1 MNELLRFGYHFFM
14 GLRMLFTGFAL
25 WRLRGTITPMPKPLQ
40 VLLWVAISAI
50 GAGSVAFSAFHKGET
65 INALW
70 LVVAGLCSFAVAYRF
85 YSKWLITKVLVL
97 DAQRATPAHTKEDG
111 KDFVPT
117 NKWVVFGHHFAA
129 IAGPGPLVGPVLAAQ
144 FGYLPGMLWILI
156 GATLGGGV
164 HDAIVM
170 FASIRRG
177 GKSVGQML
185 KEEVN
190 PFVGFV
196 AMISVLAIMTIL
208 LAVLGLVVVK
218 ALAESPWGLF
228 TIAMTIPLALIM
240 GFGHTIFKV
249 SVRDIT
255 IFGIVGLL
263 VSVWAGSH
271 LKAWGIEHFF
281 DYKGET
287 IAWSIMIYGFAA
299 SVLPVWMLL
308 APRDYLSTFMKIG
321 TVAVLAVV
329 VIWVAPDL
337 QMPKLTKSI
346 DGTGLVFLGSVF
358 PFVFITIACGAIS
371 GFHALISSGTTPKLL
386 DREDSIRSIAYG
398 AMVTEMLVAL
408 MAACALQP
416 GEYFAINA
424 GAAKIVQTD
433 PSQAAAVTQMITTAG
448 FPVTVA
454 GMDKLATD
462 IGEKTMFGRVGGAPT
477 FAVGMAQMFARA
489 FGSGW
494 MAFWYH
500 FAIMFEALFILTTID
515 AGTRVGRFILQDFL
529 GGIWK
534 PLGNTRSLP
543 ANVFASA
550 LLVAAW
556 GFFLYQGV
564 VDPLGGINTLW
575 PLFGIANQLLAVI
588 AFSLGTTIL
597 IKMGKARYMAVTLA
611 PLALLMTATFSAGYI
626 KLFDP
631 NPKMGFI
638 SGAKFCADKIA
649 GGGTPKEMKEWA
661 AQQFN
666 FNIDT
671 AVTAFF
677 LFAVAIIFFGCLM
690 EWVKLLNGSKKIVL
704 KEDPYVALPEG
715 A

>member
-1 MNELLRFGYHFFM
+1 MPSPLRVLVWLL
-14 GLRMLFTGFAL
+14 
-25 WRLRGTITPMPKPLQ
+25 
-40 VLLWVAISAI
+40 ISAL
-50 GAGSVAFSAFHKGET
+50 GAGSVAYSALHRGET

-70 LVVAGLCSFAVAYRF
+70 LVVAGLCTFAVAYRF
-85 YSKWLITKVLVL
+85 YSKWLVTKVLVL
-97 DAQRATPAHTKEDG
+97 DAHRAPPAVTHADG
-111 KDFVPT
+111 KDFVAT
-117 NKWVVFGHHFAA
+117 NRWVVFGHHFAA

-190 PFVGFV
+190 PVVGFV
-196 AMISVLAIMTIL
+196 AMVSVLAIMTIL

-228 TIAMTIPLALIM
+228 TIAMTIPLALVM
-240 GFGHTIFKV
+240 GFGHTMFGA
-249 SVRDIT
+249 SVRAVT
-255 IFGIVGLL
+255 VFGIIGL
-263 VSVWAGSH
+263 VASVWAGSN
-271 LKAWGIEHFF
+271 LKAWGIEHLF
-281 DYKGET
+281 DHSGET
-287 IAWSIMIYGFAA
+287 IAWSIMVYGFAA

-329 VIWVAPDL
+329 VIWVAPEL
-337 QMPKLTKSI
+337 KMPKLTKFV
-346 DGTGLVFLGSVF
+346 DGSGLVFAGRVF

-386 DREDSIRSIAYG
+386 DREDAIRSVAYG

-408 MAACALQP
+408 VALVSACALEP
-416 GEYFAINA
+416 GDYFSINA
-424 GAAKIVQTD
+424 GINKTMAPQQVVEVI
-433 PSQAAAVTQMITTAG
+433 SNAG
-448 FPVTVA
+448 FPVTVES
-454 GMDKLATD
+454 MSKLASD

-489 FGSGW
+489 FGSAW
-494 MAFWYH
+494 MSFWYH

-529 GGIWK
+529 GGLWR
-534 PLGNTRSLP
+534 PLGNTRNLP
-543 ANVFASA
+543 ANVLASA

-556 GFFLYQGV
+556 GYFLYQGV

-588 AFSLGTTIL
+588 AFCLGTTVL
-597 IKMGKARYMAVTLA
+597 IKMGRAKYAAVTGV
-611 PLALLMTATFSAGYI
+611 PLLFLMSATFTAGWV

-638 SGAKFCADKIA
+638 AAVRFYSDKISN
-649 GGGTPKEMKEWA
+649 GGTEKELREWG
-661 AQQFN
+661 AQVFN
-666 FNIDT
+666 FKVDT
-671 AVTAFF
+671 IVTAFF
-677 LFAVAIIFFGCLM
+677 LVAVAVIFLGCLR
-690 EWVKLLNGSKKIVL
+690 EWLRLLRGTKVAEL
-704 KEDPYVALPEG
+704 HEEPYVHLPEG

>member
-1 MNELLRFGYHFFM
+1 
-14 GLRMLFTGFAL
+14 
-25 WRLRGTITPMPKPLQ
+25 MPKPFR
-40 VLLWVAISAI
+40 VLIWIAISAL
-50 GAGSVAFSAFHKGET
+50 GAGSVAFSALHTGET

-85 YSKWLITKVLVL
+85 YSKWLMTKVLVL
-97 DAQRATPAHTKEDG
+97 DSHRAPPSVTHQDG

-117 NKWVVFGHHFAA
+117 NRWVVFGHHFAA

-170 FASIRRG
+170 FCSIRRG

-190 PFVGFV
+190 PLVGFV
-196 AMISVLAIMTIL
+196 AMISVLTIMTIL

-228 TIAMTIPLALIM
+228 TIAMTIPLAFIM
-240 GFGHTIFKV
+240 GFAHTIFKV
-249 SVRDIT
+249 SVKGIT
-255 IFGIVGLL
+255 IFGVVGLL

-271 LKAWGIEHFF
+271 LGDWGIEHYF
-281 DYKGET
+281 DYKGEWL
-287 IAWSIMIYGFAA
+287 AWAIMIYGFAA

-321 TVAVLAVV
+321 TVAVLAI
-329 VIWVAPDL
+329 VIVFVAPDL
-337 QMPKLTKSI
+337 QMPKLTKFI

-386 DREDSIRSIAYG
+386 DNEEAIRSVAYG

-408 MAACALQP
+408 MALVAACALEP
-416 GEYFAINA
+416 GQYFAINA
-424 GAAKIVQTD
+424 GAAKVALTD
-433 PSQAAAVTQMITTAG
+433 PSQAPAVTAMISAQSG

-454 GMDKLATD
+454 GMDKLAAD

-489 FGSGW
+489 FGPAW

-534 PLGNTRSLP
+534 PLGDTRSLP

-588 AFSLGTTIL
+588 AFCLGTTVL
-597 IKMGKARYMAVTLA
+597 IKMGKARYLAVTA
-611 PLALLMTATFSAGYI
+611 IPLVFLMAATFSAGYI

-638 SGAKFCADKIA
+638 AGAKSYADKIA
-649 GGGTPKEMKEWA
+649 GGGTTKEMGEWA
-661 AQQFN
+661 AQRFN
-666 FNIDT
+666 FNVDT
-671 AVTAFF
+671 FVTAFF
-677 LFAVAIIFFGCLM
+677 LIAVATIFLGCLR
-690 EWVKLLNGSKKIVL
+690 EWVLLLSGAKRVEL
-704 KEDPYVALPEG
+704 KESPYVALPEG

>member
-1 MNELLRFGYHFFM
+1 
-14 GLRMLFTGFAL
+14 
-25 WRLRGTITPMPKPLQ
+25 MPKPLQ
-40 VLLWVAISAI
+40 VLIWISI
-50 GAGSVAFSAFHKGET
+50 SLLGAGAVAFSALHKGET

-97 DAQRATPAHTKEDG
+97 DKHRAPPSVTHKDG

-190 PFVGFV
+190 PVVGFV
-196 AMISVLAIMTIL
+196 AMVSVLAIMTIL

-228 TIAMTIPLALIM
+228 TIVMTIPLAFIM
-240 GFGHTIFKV
+240 GFGHTIFGA
-249 SVRDIT
+249 SVRSIT

-263 VSVWAGSH
+263 VSVWAGSN
-271 LKAWGIEHFF
+271 LKAWGIEPYF

-337 QMPKLTKSI
+337 QMPKLTKFV

-386 DREDSIRSIAYG
+386 DNEADIRSVAYG
-398 AMVTEMLVAL
+398 AMITEMLVAL
-408 MAACALQP
+408 MALVAACALQP

-424 GAAKIVQTD
+424 GINKTMAPTEVVGVI
-433 PSQAAAVTQMITTAG
+433 SNAG

-454 GMDKLATD
+454 GMDKLAAD

-489 FGSGW
+489 FGAGW
-494 MAFWYH
+494 MSFWYH

-556 GFFLYQGV
+556 GYFLYQGV

-588 AFSLGTTIL
+588 AFCLGTTIL
-597 IKMGKARYMAVTLA
+597 IKMGKARYLLVTVI
-611 PLALLMTATFSAGYI
+611 PLLFLMSATFTAGYI
-626 KLFDP
+626 KLFDKDP
-631 NPKMGFI
+631 RMGFI
-638 SGAKFCADKIA
+638 AGAEMYAKKLAA
-649 GGGTPKEMKEWA
+649 GGTPVEMKTWA

-666 FNIDT
+666 FNVDT
-671 AVTAFF
+671 FVTAFF
-677 LFAVAIIFFGCLM
+677 LLAVAIIFLGCLR
-690 EWVKLLNGSKKIVL
+690 EWIRLLSGSKKVVL
-704 KEDPYVALPEG
+704 NEEPYVALAEG

>member
-1 MNELLRFGYHFFM
+1 MPSPLRVLVWLL
-14 GLRMLFTGFAL
+14 
-25 WRLRGTITPMPKPLQ
+25 
-40 VLLWVAISAI
+40 ISAL
-50 GAGSVAFSAFHKGET
+50 GAGSVAYSAFHRGET

-70 LVVAGLCSFAVAYRF
+70 LVVAGLCTFAVAYRF
-85 YSKWLITKVLVL
+85 YSKWLVTKVLVL
-97 DAQRATPAHTKEDG
+97 DAHRAPPAVTHADG
-111 KDFVPT
+111 KDFVAT
-117 NKWVVFGHHFAA
+117 NRWVVFGHHFAA

-190 PFVGFV
+190 PVVGFV
-196 AMISVLAIMTIL
+196 AMVSVLAIMTIL

-228 TIAMTIPLALIM
+228 TIAMTIPLALVM
-240 GFGHTIFKV
+240 GFGHTMFGA
-249 SVRDIT
+249 SVRAVT
-255 IFGIVGLL
+255 VFGIIGL
-263 VSVWAGSH
+263 VASVWAGSN
-271 LKAWGIEHFF
+271 LKAWGIEHLF
-281 DYKGET
+281 DHSGET
-287 IAWSIMIYGFAA
+287 IAWSIMVYGFAA

-329 VIWVAPDL
+329 VIWVAPEL
-337 QMPKLTKSI
+337 KMPKLTKFV
-346 DGTGLVFLGSVF
+346 DGSGLVFAGKVF

-386 DREDSIRSIAYG
+386 DREDAIRSVAYG

-408 MAACALQP
+408 VALVSACALEP
-416 GEYFAINA
+416 GDYFSINA
-424 GAAKIVQTD
+424 GINKTMAPQQVVEVI
-433 PSQAAAVTQMITTAG
+433 SNAG
-448 FPVTVA
+448 FPVTVES
-454 GMDKLATD
+454 MSKLASD

-489 FGSGW
+489 FGSAW
-494 MAFWYH
+494 MSFWYH

-529 GGIWK
+529 GGLWR

-543 ANVFASA
+543 ANVLASA

-556 GFFLYQGV
+556 GYFLYQGV

-588 AFSLGTTIL
+588 AFCLGTTVL
-597 IKMGKARYMAVTLA
+597 IKMGRARYAAVTGV
-611 PLALLMTATFSAGYI
+611 PLLFLISATFTAGWV
-626 KLFDP
+626 KLFDA

-638 SGAKFCADKIA
+638 AAVKFYSDKISN
-649 GGGTPKEMKEWA
+649 GGTEKELREWG
-661 AQQFN
+661 AQVFN
-666 FNIDT
+666 FKVDT
-671 AVTAFF
+671 IVTAFF
-677 LFAVAIIFFGCLM
+677 LVAVAVIFLGCLR
-690 EWVKLLNGSKKIVL
+690 EWLRLLRGTKVAEL
-704 KEDPYVALPEG
+704 HEEPYVPLPDG

>member
-1 MNELLRFGYHFFM
+1 
-14 GLRMLFTGFAL
+14 
-25 WRLRGTITPMPKPLQ
+25 MPKALQ
-40 VLLWVAISAI
+40 ILIWIAISAL
-50 GAGSVAFSAFHKGET
+50 GAGSVAFSALHKGET

-70 LVVAGLCSFAVAYRF
+70 LVVAGLCSFAIAYRF
-85 YSKWLITKVLVL
+85 YSKWLMTKVLVL
-97 DAQRATPAHTKEDG
+97 DAHRAPPAVTHQDG

-144 FGYLPGMLWILI
+144 FGYLPSMLWILI

-185 KEEVN
+185 REEVN
-190 PFVGFV
+190 PVVGIV
-196 AMISVLAIMTIL
+196 AMVSILAIMTIL

-218 ALAESPWGLF
+218 AMAESPWSLF

-240 GFGHTIFKV
+240 GVAHTIFKV
-249 SVRDIT
+249 SVRGVT

-263 VSVWAGSH
+263 ASVWAGSK
-271 LKAWGIEHFF
+271 LGEWGIQGWF
-281 DYKGET
+281 DHQGEWQ
-287 IAWSIMIYGFAA
+287 AKAIMIYGFAA

-321 TVAVLAVV
+321 TVAVLAVA
-329 VIWVAPDL
+329 VIWVAPEL
-337 QMPKLTKSI
+337 HMPKLTKFI
-346 DGTGLVFLGSVF
+346 DGTGLVFAGKVF

-386 DREDSIRSIAYG
+386 DNESNIRSVAYG

-408 MAACALQP
+408 MALVAACALQP

-424 GAAKIVQTD
+424 GINKTMAPEQVVSTIAA
-433 PSQAAAVTQMITTAG
+433 AG
-448 FPVTVA
+448 FPVTVD
-454 GMDKLATD
+454 GMNKLAAD
-462 IGEKTMFGRVGGAPT
+462 IGEKTMFGRAGGAPT

-489 FGSGW
+489 FGDQW
-494 MAFWYH
+494 MSFWYH

-543 ANVFASA
+543 ANIFASG
-550 LLVAAW
+550 LLVGAW
-556 GFFLYQGV
+556 GWFLYQGV

-588 AFSLGTTIL
+588 AFCLGTTIL
-597 IKMGKARYMAVTLA
+597 IKMGKARYMAVTA
-611 PLALLMTATFSAGYI
+611 IPLVFLMSATFSAGWI
-626 KLFDP
+626 KIFDP
-631 NPKMGFI
+631 SPKMGFLAAANDF
-638 SGAKFCADKIA
+638 GAKIAA
-649 GGGTPKEMKEWA
+649 GGTEKQIAEWS
-661 AQQFN
+661 AQKLN
-666 FNIDT
+666 FMVDVY
-671 AVTAFF
+671 VTGFF
-677 LFAVAIIFFGCLM
+677 LAAVAIIFLGCLV
-690 EWVKLLNGSKKIVL
+690 EWIKLISGSKKAVL
-704 KEDPYVALPEG
+704 NESPYVALPEG
-715 A
+715 T

>member
-1 MNELLRFGYHFFM
+1 
-14 GLRMLFTGFAL
+14 
-25 WRLRGTITPMPKPLQ
+25 MPKPLQ
-40 VLLWVAISAI
+40 ILVWIAISAL
-50 GAGSVAFSAFHKGET
+50 GAGAVAFSALHKGET

-85 YSKWLITKVLVL
+85 YSKWLMTKVLVL
-97 DAQRATPAHTKEDG
+97 DAHRAPPAVTHQDG

-185 KEEVN
+185 REEVN
-190 PFVGFV
+190 PIVGVV
-196 AMISVLAIMTIL
+196 AMVSILAIMTIL

-218 ALAESPWGLF
+218 AMAESPWSLF

-240 GFGHTIFKV
+240 GIAHTKMGV
-249 SVRDIT
+249 SVRNVT
-255 IFGIVGLL
+255 IFGIIGLL
-263 VSVWAGSH
+263 VSVWAGSKLGEWGVQH
-271 LKAWGIEHFF
+271 YFDHGGEWQAW
-281 DYKGET
+281 
-287 IAWSIMIYGFAA
+287 AIMIYGFAA

-321 TVAVLAVV
+321 TVAVLAVA
-329 VIWVAPDL
+329 VIWVAPEL
-337 QMPKLTKSI
+337 HMPKITKFI
-346 DGTGLVFLGSVF
+346 DGTGLVFAGTLF

-386 DREDSIRSIAYG
+386 DNESNIRSVAYG

-408 MAACALQP
+408 MALVAACALMP

-424 GAAKIVQTD
+424 GMNKTMPPDQVV
-433 PSQAAAVTQMITTAG
+433 AAVSAAG
-448 FPVTVA
+448 FPVTVES
-454 GMDKLATD
+454 MNKLASD
-462 IGEKTMFGRVGGAPT
+462 IGEKTMFGRAGGAPT

-489 FGSGW
+489 FGESW
-494 MAFWYH
+494 MSFWYH

-534 PLGNTRSLP
+534 PLGNTRSMP

-550 LLVAAW
+550 LLVGAW
-556 GFFLYQGV
+556 GWFLYQGV

-575 PLFGIANQLLAVI
+575 PIFGIANQLLAVI
-588 AFSLGTTIL
+588 AFCLGTTIL
-597 IKMGKARYMAVTLA
+597 IKMGKARYMAVTA
-611 PLALLMTATFSAGYI
+611 IPLAFLMTATFSAGWI
-626 KLFDP
+626 KIFDS
-631 NPKMGFI
+631 NPKMGFL
-638 SGAKFCADKIA
+638 AAANDFAAKIA
-649 GGGTPKEMKEWA
+649 AGGTEKQITEWT
-661 AQQFN
+661 AQKFN
-666 FNIDT
+666 FMVDVY
-671 AVTAFF
+671 VTGFF
-677 LFAVAIIFFGCLM
+677 LCAVAIIFLGCLI
-690 EWVKLLNGSKKIVL
+690 EWIKLLSGSKKAVL
-704 KEDPYVALPEG
+704 REEAYVALPEG

>member
-1 MNELLRFGYHFFM
+1 
-14 GLRMLFTGFAL
+14 
-25 WRLRGTITPMPKPLQ
+25 MPKPLRL
-40 VLLWVAISAI
+40 LLWLAISAL
-50 GAGSVAFSAFHKGET
+50 GAGSVAFTAFHQGET

-70 LVVAGLCSFAVAYRF
+70 IVVAGLCSFAVAYRF
-85 YSKWLITKVLVL
+85 YSKWLVTKVLVL
-97 DAQRATPAHTKEDG
+97 DKQRATPAHTKKDG

-117 NKWVVFGHHFAA
+117 NQWVVFGHHFAA
-129 IAGPGPLVGPVLAAQ
+129 IAGPGPLVGPVLASQ
-144 FGYLPGMLWILI
+144 FGYLPGTLWILI

-185 KEEVN
+185 KEEVGSI
-190 PFVGFV
+190 VGFV
-196 AMISVLAIMTIL
+196 AMISILAIMTIL

-228 TIAMTIPLALIM
+228 TIAMTIPLAFIM
-240 GFGHTIFKV
+240 GFGHTVLKI
-249 SVRDIT
+249 SVRDVT

-263 VSVWAGSH
+263 VSVWAGSK
-271 LKAWGIEHFF
+271 LGAWGIEHWF
-281 DYKGET
+281 DFSGT
-287 IAWSIMIYGFAA
+287 SLAWSIMIYGFAA

-321 TVAVLAVV
+321 TVAVLAVA
-329 VIWVAPDL
+329 VIFVAPEL
-337 QMPKLTKSI
+337 QMPKLTKFI
-346 DGTGLVFLGSVF
+346 DGTGLVFGGKIF

-371 GFHALISSGTTPKLL
+371 GFHALISSGTTPKML
-386 DREDSIRSIAYG
+386 DREDSIRSVAYG

-408 MAACALQP
+408 MALVAACALVP

-424 GAAKIVQTD
+424 GINKTMPPEQVVQVIT
-433 PSQAAAVTQMITTAG
+433 QAG
-448 FPVTVA
+448 YPVTVE
-454 GMDKLATD
+454 GMNKLAAD
-462 IGEKTMFGRVGGAPT
+462 IGEKTMFGRAGGAPT

-489 FGSGW
+489 FGESW

-515 AGTRVGRFILQDFL
+515 AGTRVGRFILQDFMGNL
-529 GGIWK
+529 WK

-550 LLVAAW
+550 LLVSGW
-556 GFFLYQGV
+556 GYFLYQGV

-588 AFSLGTTIL
+588 AFCLGTTLL
-597 IKMGKARYMAVTLA
+597 IKMGKARYLAVTGI
-611 PLALLMTATFSAGYI
+611 PLVFLMTATFSAGYI
-626 KLFDP
+626 KIFDP
-631 NPKMGFI
+631 DPKMGFL
-638 SGAKFCADKIA
+638 AAADSFAAKIA
-649 GGGTPKEMKEWA
+649 AGGTEKQLKEWS

-666 FNIDT
+666 FTVDT
-671 AVTAFF
+671 VVTAFF
-677 LFAVAIIFFGCLM
+677 LCAVAIIFLGCLA
-690 EWVKLLNGSKKIVL
+690 EWVKLLRGTKQPVL
-704 KEDPYVALPEG
+704 HEDPYVVLPD
-715 A
+715 AA

>member
-1 MNELLRFGYHFFM
+1 MLR
-14 GLRMLFTGFAL
+14 LPPASL
-25 WRLRGTITPMPKPLQ
+25 TPAMPKPLQ
-40 VLLWVAISAI
+40 ILIWIAISAL
-50 GAGSVAFSAFHKGET
+50 GAGSVAFSALHKGET

-70 LVVAGLCSFAVAYRF
+70 IVVAGLCSFAVAYRF

-97 DAQRATPAHTKEDG
+97 DKHRAPPSVTHKDG

-190 PFVGFV
+190 PVVGFV
-196 AMISVLAIMTIL
+196 AMVSVLAIMTIL

-228 TIAMTIPLALIM
+228 TIAMTIPLAFIM
-240 GFGHTIFKV
+240 GFGHTIFGV
-249 SVRDIT
+249 SVRNIT
-255 IFGIVGLL
+255 IFGIVGLI
-263 VSVWAGSH
+263 VSVWAGSN
-271 LKAWGIEHFF
+271 LKEWGIEHLF
-281 DYKGET
+281 DYQGET

-329 VIWVAPDL
+329 VIWVAPEL
-337 QMPKLTKSI
+337 QMPKLTKFV

-386 DREDSIRSIAYG
+386 DNEADIRSVAYG

-408 MAACALQP
+408 MALVAASALLP

-424 GAAKIVQTD
+424 GINKTMAPTEVVGVI
-433 PSQAAAVTQMITTAG
+433 STAG

-454 GMDKLATD
+454 GMDKLAAD

-489 FGSGW
+489 FGPAW
-494 MAFWYH
+494 MSFWYH

-550 LLVAAW
+550 VLVAAW
-556 GFFLYQGV
+556 GYFLYQGV

-588 AFSLGTTIL
+588 AFCLGTTIL
-597 IKMGKARYMAVTLA
+597 IKMGKARYLLVTVI
-611 PLALLMTATFSAGYI
+611 PLLFLMSATFTAGYI
-626 KLFDP
+626 KLFDKDP
-631 NPKMGFI
+631 RMGFI
-638 SGAKFCADKIA
+638 SGAKFYGDKMA
-649 GGGTPKEMKEWA
+649 AGGTPQEMKVWA

-666 FNIDT
+666 FTVDT
-671 AVTAFF
+671 FVTAFF
-677 LFAVAIIFFGCLM
+677 LLAVAIIFLGCLR
-690 EWVKLLNGSKKIVL
+690 EWIKLLNGSKKIVL
-704 KEDPYVALPEG
+704 NEEAYVALPEG

>member
-1 MNELLRFGYHFFM
+1 
-14 GLRMLFTGFAL
+14 
-25 WRLRGTITPMPKPLQ
+25 MPKPLRI
-40 VLLWVAISAI
+40 LLWFAISAL
-50 GAGSVAFSAFHKGET
+50 GAGSVAFSAFHTGEK

-70 LVVAGLCSFAVAYRF
+70 IIVAGLCSFAVAYRF
-85 YSKWLITKVLVL
+85 YSKWLMTKVLVL
-97 DAQRATPAHTKEDG
+97 DDQRATPAHTKQDG

-190 PFVGFV
+190 PVVGFV
-196 AMISVLAIMTIL
+196 AMISVLTIMTIL
-208 LAVLGLVVVK
+208 LAVLGLVVVN
-218 ALAESPWGLF
+218 AMAHSPWSLF
-228 TIAMTIPLALIM
+228 TIVMTIPLALIM
-240 GFGHTIFKV
+240 GVGHTKFGV
-249 SVRDIT
+249 SVRNVT

-263 VSVWAGSH
+263 VSVAGGNYLSQM
-271 LKAWGIEHFF
+271 GIEGWFEH
-281 DYKGET
+281 DGKWLT
-287 IAWSIMIYGFAA
+287 WAIMIYGFAA

-329 VIWVAPDL
+329 VIWVAPEL
-337 QMPKLTKSI
+337 QMPKLTKFI
-346 DGTGLVFLGSVF
+346 DGTGLVFGGKIF

-386 DREDSIRSIAYG
+386 DREESIRSVAYG
-398 AMVTEMLVAL
+398 AMITEMLVAL
-408 MAACALQP
+408 MALVAACSILP

-424 GAAKIVQTD
+424 GINKSMAPEQVVQVIT
-433 PSQAAAVTQMITTAG
+433 QAG
-448 FPVTVA
+448 YPVTVE
-454 GMDKLATD
+454 GMNALAKSID
-462 IGEKTMFGRVGGAPT
+462 EPTMFGRAGGAPT

-489 FGSGW
+489 FGPGW
-494 MAFWYH
+494 MSFWYH

-529 GGIWK
+529 GGVWK
-534 PLGNTRSLP
+534 PLGNTQSLP

-550 LLVAAW
+550 LLVGAW
-556 GFFLYQGV
+556 GYFLYQGV

-588 AFSLGTTIL
+588 AFCLGTTIL
-597 IKMGKARYMAVTLA
+597 IKMGKARYLLVTVI
-611 PLALLMTATFSAGYI
+611 PLLFLMSATFTAGII
-626 KLFDP
+626 KIFDA

-638 SGAKFCADKIA
+638 SGAKFYGDKIA
-649 GGGTPKEMKEWA
+649 AGGTPKELKEWA

-666 FNIDT
+666 FNVDT
-671 AVTAFF
+671 AVTGFF
-677 LFAVAIIFFGCLM
+677 LCAVAIIFLGCLL
-690 EWVKLLNGSKKIVL
+690 EWIKLLTGSKKVVL
-704 KEDPYVALPEG
+704 NEDPYVVA
-715 A
+715 ADAADAA

>member
-1 MNELLRFGYHFFM
+1 MRSRACSEDRARFRAGSLIALAEGFHLSFVMPSPLRVLVWLL
-14 GLRMLFTGFAL
+14 
-25 WRLRGTITPMPKPLQ
+25 
-40 VLLWVAISAI
+40 ISAL
-50 GAGSVAFSAFHKGET
+50 GAGSVAYSAFHRGET

-70 LVVAGLCSFAVAYRF
+70 LVVAGLCTFAVAYRF
-85 YSKWLITKVLVL
+85 YSKWLVTRVLVL
-97 DAQRATPAHTKEDG
+97 DAHRAPPAVTHADG
-111 KDFVPT
+111 KDFVAT
-117 NKWVVFGHHFAA
+117 NRWVVFGHHFAA

-190 PFVGFV
+190 PVVGFV
-196 AMISVLAIMTIL
+196 AMVSVLAIMTIL

-228 TIAMTIPLALIM
+228 TIAMTIPLALVM
-240 GFGHTIFKV
+240 GFGHTMFGA
-249 SVRDIT
+249 SVRAVT
-255 IFGIVGLL
+255 VFGIIGL
-263 VSVWAGSH
+263 VASVWAGSN
-271 LKAWGIEHFF
+271 LKAWGIEHLF
-281 DYKGET
+281 DHSGET
-287 IAWSIMIYGFAA
+287 IAWSIMVYGFAA

-329 VIWVAPDL
+329 VIWVAPEL
-337 QMPKLTKSI
+337 KMPKLTKFV
-346 DGTGLVFLGSVF
+346 DGSGLVFAGKVF

-386 DREDSIRSIAYG
+386 DREDAIRSVAYG

-408 MAACALQP
+408 VALVSACALEP
-416 GEYFAINA
+416 GDYFSINA
-424 GAAKIVQTD
+424 GINKTMAPQQVVEVI
-433 PSQAAAVTQMITTAG
+433 SNAG
-448 FPVTVA
+448 FPVTVES
-454 GMDKLATD
+454 MSKLASD

-489 FGSGW
+489 FGSAW
-494 MAFWYH
+494 MSFWYH

-529 GGIWK
+529 GGLWR

-543 ANVFASA
+543 ANVLASA

-556 GFFLYQGV
+556 GYFLYQGV

-588 AFSLGTTIL
+588 AFCLGTTVL
-597 IKMGKARYMAVTLA
+597 IKMGRARYAAVTGV
-611 PLALLMTATFSAGYI
+611 PLLFLISATFTAGWV
-626 KLFDP
+626 KLFDA

-638 SGAKFCADKIA
+638 AAVKFYSDKISN
-649 GGGTPKEMKEWA
+649 GGTEKELREWG
-661 AQQFN
+661 AQVFN
-666 FNIDT
+666 FKVDT
-671 AVTAFF
+671 IVTAFF
-677 LFAVAIIFFGCLM
+677 LVAVAVIFLGCLR
-690 EWVKLLNGSKKIVL
+690 EWLRLLRGTKVAEL
-704 KEDPYVALPEG
+704 HEEPYVALPEG